1 MSTQW
6 NLREPLP
13 LGRLVESN
21 IGVGDGFVWESLVVA
36 AKGGQQFA
44 CLAGEPSQARVRE
57 DVLHVWIRFRPKN
70 RPEVARRRPG

>member
-1 MSTQW
+1 MSTKW

-13 LGRLVESN
+13 LARLVESN
-21 IGVGDGFVWESLVVA
+21 IGVGDTFIWESLVVA

-44 CLAGEPSQARVRE
+44 SLADEPSRARVQE
-57 DVLHVWIRFRPKN
+57 DVHGRIRFRPKN